1 MTSSA
6 KHNQERLPPLV
17 VLVGP
22 TAVGKTAISL
32 HLAEALNGEI
42 VSADS
47 RQVYRGMDV
56 GTAKTTPEE
65 QHRVPHHLIDVVT
78 PDETLTLAEY
88 QEMAY
93 TAIDAIHSRARLPF
107 LVGGTGQYVRAVVEG
122 WGIPRVPP
130 QGRLREALDKL
141 PTDELARWLANLD
154 PAAAQRLDPRN
165 RRRVIRALEVT
176 LVSGR
181 PISEQ
186 QKKDPPPYRT
196 LQLGLTLPRPQLYQ
210 RIDERVDNMMEAGLL
225 GETRRLK
232 AEYGCD
238 VPAMS
243 GLGYAQLCAYL
254 QGEMPLDAAIAAI
267 KHETHRFV
275 RHQANWFKPTDPH
288 IHWFNAVH
296 VERTAGAVEQS
307 VRAWLGP
314 TAQN

>member
-1 MTSSA
+1 MTNPVEQSED
-6 KHNQERLPPLV
+6 HLPPLV

-22 TAVGKTAISL
+22 TGVGKTAVSL
-32 HLAEALNGEI
+32 RLAETLNGEI

-47 RQVYRGMDV
+47 RQVYRGMDI
-56 GTAKTTPEE
+56 GTAKATPEE
-65 QHRVPHHLIDVVT
+65 RHRVRHHLIDTVT

-93 TAIDAIHSRARLPF
+93 AAIDAIHARGRLAL
-107 LVGGTGQYVRAVVEG
+107 LVGGTGQYVRAVAEG

-130 QGRLREALDKL
+130 QERLREALDEL
-141 PTDELARWLANLD
+141 STGELARWLVKLD

-186 QKKDPPPYRT
+186 QKKHPPSYRV
-196 LQLGLTLPRPQLYQ
+196 LQVGLTLSRSQLYQ
-210 RIDERVDNMMEAGLL
+210 RIDERVDHMMEAGLL
-225 GETRRLK
+225 EETRRLK
-232 AEYGCD
+232 EEYGCD

-254 QGEMPLDAAIAAI
+254 QGEMSLDEAVTAI

-275 RHQANWFKPTDPH
+275 RHQANWFKPDDPR
-288 IHWFNAVH
+288 IHWFRVTGL
-296 VERTAGAVEQS
+296 ERTAVAVEQF
-307 VRAWLGP
+307 VRAWLEP